1 MGTRKGQ
8 LALRLP
14 QRGGKREGAGRKR
27 RGGRKPVPHRRR
39 PELSG
44 REPAHVTWRIVPGLP
59 SLRSAQLREV
69 VQRLLQARDGTGAG
83 AAAGGAVRP
92 AFRVAEWSI
101 QPDHVHLVVESVS
114 RRALTAGLRGLGVS
128 LARRVNRALGRRG
141 AVLVERFHLHVLRA
155 LQEVVN
161 AVRYV
166 RENTARHA
174 ARPGGAW
181 RRRTAPGWI
190 DPWSSAPLA
199 RRRPVTWLLG
209 RALSL
214 VDGAG

>member
-1 MGTRKGQ
+1 MGKRRGQ

-59 SLRSAQLREV
+59 SFRCAQLREV
-69 VQRLLQARDGTGAG
+69 VQPLLEARAGPGAG
-83 AAAGGAVRP
+83 AAARP

-101 QPDHVHLVVESVS
+101 QPDHLHLVVESAS

-141 AVLVERFHLHVLRA
+141 AVLLERFHLHVLRA

-181 RRRTAPGWI
+181 RRRTAAGWV

-214 VDGAG
+214 VDGSG